1 MVNLLKHKYILFM
14 KAGPHS
20 GDSLEEIIN
29 MKLEE
34 ESKIGK
40 FFWGYSGSLCHPF
53 KVQEFC
59 WIATK
64 ENEEVML
71 ILSETKSA
79 YGSKEE
85 IRKVSEYSIDG
96 KNWNKLPESI
106 HLWNCK
112 FAVTASKLRK
122 VDQYIDLNEYVVVVK
137 NGEVKLGEYIRY
149 RVNKACAILKNQA
162 HIPRLVKIS
171 YIATLVPPFCI
182 FVR

>member
-1 MVNLLKHKYILFM
+1 M

-20 GDSLEEIIN
+20 GDSLEEIIK
-29 MKLEE
+29 MKLDED
-34 ESKIGK
+34 SKIGK
-40 FFWGYSGSLCHPF
+40 FFWSYSGSLCHPF

-59 WIATK
+59 QKAAK

-79 YGSKEE
+79 YGSKKE

-96 KNWNKLPESI
+96 KNWNKLPEGV
-106 HLWNCK
+106 HPWNCK
-112 FAVTASKLRK
+112 FVVTASKLGK
-122 VDQYIDLNEYVVVVK
+122 VNQYVDLNKYVVAK
-137 NGEVKLGEYIRY
+137 NDEVKLGEYIRY
-149 RVNKACAILKNQA
+149 RVNKVCAVLKNQA

-171 YIATLVPPFCI
+171 YTATLVSPFCI